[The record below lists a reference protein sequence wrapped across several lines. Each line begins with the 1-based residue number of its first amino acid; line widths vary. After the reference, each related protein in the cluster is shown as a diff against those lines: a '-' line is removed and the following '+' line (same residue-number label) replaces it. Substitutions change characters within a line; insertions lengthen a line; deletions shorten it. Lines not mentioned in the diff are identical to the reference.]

1 MEKLSL
7 RSKFKKAG
15 DRFQVLSYGFLNF
28 FYVSLDMC
36 NVFGTLHG
44 ACAAYMVDP
53 YVLCFCQCLEGL
65 ILFSVALFR
74 LLFCLALLPV
84 SMALEFLNP

>member
-1 MEKLSL
+1 
-7 RSKFKKAG
+7 
-15 DRFQVLSYGFLNF
+15 
-28 FYVSLDMC
+28 MC